1 MPQVDD
7 LTRGSGRL
15 YFDQFINGTTTK
27 QGRRYLGHTPSFSN
41 SVESETLEHINKDN
55 GVGETDKTA
64 TLSTS
69 RSGGFVTDNISP
81 ENVAMFFLG
90 SAATIVQSNTPVVD
104 EAITVKQ
111 GLYYQLGEN
120 VGDGMGVRNVASVVV
135 QDVTDTTTYV
145 DGTDYVLDAVM
156 GTLYIM
162 TTAEGG
168 NIADDAVL
176 HVDYTPATET
186 RDLIVSGAS
195 SVKGELFFESTNPD
209 GSKRDFLYPSVEL
222 SPDGDYEL
230 KSDEWQQIGFS
241 VAINKL
247 NTTTEAII
255 GQGRA

>member
-1 MPQVDD
+1 MATNNY
-7 LTRGSGRL
+7 TRGAGRL
-15 YFDQFINGTTTK
+15 YFDQFISGTTTK
-27 QGRRYLGHTPSFSN
+27 QGRRYIGHTPSFSN
-41 SVESETLEHINKDN
+41 AIESETLEHINKDA

-81 ENVAMFFLG
+81 ENVAMFLLG
-90 SAATIVQSNTPVVD
+90 SAATFTQSNTPVVD

-111 GLYYQLGEN
+111 DRYYQLGDS

-135 QDVTDTTTYV
+135 QDDTDTTTYV
-145 DGTDYVLDAVM
+145 DGTDYVLDPVM

-162 TTAEGG
+162 PTGS
-168 NIADDAVL
+168 IADDDVL

-186 RDLIVSGAS
+186 RTLLLSGAD
-195 SVKGELFFESTNPD
+195 SVKGALFFESTNPD
-209 GSKRDFLYPSVEL
+209 GDKVDFLYPSVEL

-230 KSDEWQQIGFS
+230 KSDEWQEIGFS

-247 NTTTEAII
+247 NDSTEAII
-255 GQGRA
+255 AQGRA